1 MTDEQK
7 QAYTRRISAAN
18 RAQLITIVFDMAL
31 DYMEEGAEALRAQNP
46 EAAEASLKRARNCL
60 ADLLDSLDMQYELS
74 VGLRELYLF
83 ANKQLILAE
92 ARRHTEPVAHARRV
106 IEKLREAWLQI
117 ENTDES
123 GAAFDNA
130 QTVYA
135 GLTYGKDALN
145 ESVADPASNRG
156 LQA

>member
-18 RAQLITIVFDMAL
+18 STQLITIVYDMAL
-31 DYMEEGAEALRAQNP
+31 DYMEEAADALRAQEE
-46 EAAEASLKRARNCL
+46 EAAEAALKRARNCL
-60 ADLLDSLDMQYELS
+60 SDLLDALDMQYELS

-83 ANKQLILAE
+83 ANRQLILAE

-106 IEKLREAWLQI
+106 IEKLRESWVQI
-117 ENTDES
+117 EDTDTSEA
-123 GAAFDNA
+123 GFDNA

-135 GLTYGKDALN
+135 GLTYGKGTLN
-145 ESVADPASNRG
+145 ESVADPAGNRG

>member
-31 DYMEEGAEALRAQNP
+31 DYMEEGAEALRAQD
-46 EAAEASLKRARNCL
+46 EGAAEAALKRARNCL
-60 ADLLDSLDMQYELS
+60 NDLLDSLDMQYELS
-74 VGLRELYLF
+74 LGLRELYLF
-83 ANKQLILAE
+83 ANRQLILAE

-106 IEKLREAWLQI
+106 IEKLREAWVQI
-117 ENTDES
+117 EQTDVSEAS
-123 GAAFDNA
+123 FDNA
-130 QTVYA
+130 QSVYA
-135 GLTYGKDALN
+135 GLTYGRGTLN
-145 ESVADPASNRG
+145 ESVTDPASNRG